1 MEIHEKQRKILN
13 RLAEAAARGVSPP
26 TILEFVEFLG
36 VKSPAVVQYH
46 LRKLQ
51 EAQLIHKTPGKSRS
65 VTLTN
70 LGKSEVTHRPIPVLG
85 DIAAG
90 LPILAQESKNA
101 ADLVRD
107 LTGRGDFA
115 LRVKG
120 DSMQDAD
127 ILDGDYA
134 ILRTQQTADQGEI
147 VAVLIRDFDTEA
159 TLKGYYPESDRVR
172 FVAANDD
179 YDDIV
184 IDRDGA
190 DWEILGK
197 YVGKLRYDD
206 GYMPEAYRV

>member
-1 MEIHEKQRKILN
+1 MEMHEKQRKILN

-46 LRKLQ
+46 LRKLE
-51 EAQLIHKTPGKSRS
+51 EAQLIQRTPGKSRS
-65 VTLTN
+65 VQLTN
-70 LGKSEVTHRPIPVLG
+70 LGKGEVTHRPIPVLG

-90 LPILAQESKNA
+90 MPILAQESKQPS
-101 ADLVRD
+101 DLVRD

-115 LRVKG
+115 VRVKG
-120 DSMQDAD
+120 DSMKDAD

-134 ILRTQQTADQGEI
+134 ILRNQKTADQGEI

-159 TLKGYYPESDRVR
+159 TLKGYYLESDGVR
-172 FVAANDD
+172 FVAANDE

-184 IDRDGA
+184 LEHGA
-190 DWEILGK
+190 DDWEILGK
-197 YVGKLRYDD
+197 LVGKVRYDD
-206 GYMPEAYRV
+206 GYMPEGNGA